1 MNSNSSSPLV
11 LPIKLKKLNPE
22 ALIPTYAKEGDACL
36 DLYAISVEKD
46 DKDNFIYGTGIAL
59 EIPKGYVGL
68 IFPRSSNMKT
78 FVYAPNSVGVIDS
91 GYRGEIKFVYKSRDF
106 NQVDMPYRIGD
117 RVAQIMIIPYPVV
130 ELIESEELSDSE
142 RGTGGFGHTGN

>member
-1 MNSNSSSPLV
+1 MNQTLKV
-11 LPIKLKKLNPE
+11 KVKKLDDK
-22 ALIPTYAKEGDACL
+22 AILPTYAKDGDACL
-36 DLYAISVEKD
+36 DLTAVSFRKD
-46 DKDNFIYGTGIAL
+46 DKDNFIYGIGLAF

-68 IFPRSSNMKT
+68 VFPRSSNRKT
-78 FVYAPNSVGVIDS
+78 FVYLPNSVGVIDS
-91 GYRGEIKFVYKSRDF
+91 GYRGEIEVTYKSRDF
-106 NQVDMPYRIGD
+106 NQVDMPYKIGD